1 MARLIPRKQIEEQ
14 QNISGSLS
22 IQQNVEIGQDAIISG
37 SLFVSKSFFF
47 GNDFLPKIESINIK
61 TGFAIIFDLYA
72 KHLNWCR
79 SPQYNLLFET

>member
-47 GNDFLPKIESINIK
+47 GNDLNDFG
-61 TGFAIIFDLYA
+61 GF
-72 KHLNWCR
+72 
-79 SPQYNLLFET
+79 SV